1 MLSISKNNIITF
13 VAGDSVDGYLFID
26 CTSDSESTDYK
37 YILDPD
43 DEIYFSIMEPNQK
56 FEEGIIRKIFKAN
69 DLDNKGNLH
78 LVLSPS
84 DTFNVLPG
92 NYYYSVKLVNVRGLH
107 LDTKVHTIISNRK
120 LYIL

>member
-56 FEEGIIRKIFKAN
+56 FEHAILK
-69 DLDNKGNLH
+69 
-78 LVLSPS
+78 
-84 DTFNVLPG
+84 
-92 NYYYSVKLVNVRGLH
+92 
-107 LDTKVHTIISNRK
+107 KVFRYDDWRLCNIQGKYRM
-120 LYIL
+120 